1 MAKRDIIEGLRAAV
15 GKGEPLKRAMMS
27 FFNAGYTKKEIEESA
42 REMQKPQPI
51 FQPAAQPGM
60 PDQPIQ
66 PKPLPQIQ
74 QPPLP
79 SPPQPVPPQP
89 PQFRPLPQYSFQG
102 VQMVSDYGQKPKPA
116 SLVITIILVFLLF
129 FLIGILAAVFFFK
142 EEITR
147 FLGGVFWSFL
157 Y

>member
-1 MAKRDIIEGLRAAV
+1 MAKREIVEGLRAAV
-15 GKGEPLKRAMMS
+15 GKGEPLRKAMMS

-51 FQPAAQPGM
+51 FLPTAQPGA
-60 PDQPIQ
+60 PGQPVQ
-66 PKPLPQIQ
+66 PKSLPQVQ
-74 QPPLP
+74 QPLLP
-79 SPPQPVPPQP
+79 SPPQPIPPQP

-102 VQMVSDYGQKPKPA
+102 VQTVSNYGQKPKPA
-116 SLVITIILVFLLF
+116 SLVITIILVFLLL

-142 EEITR
+142 GEITR